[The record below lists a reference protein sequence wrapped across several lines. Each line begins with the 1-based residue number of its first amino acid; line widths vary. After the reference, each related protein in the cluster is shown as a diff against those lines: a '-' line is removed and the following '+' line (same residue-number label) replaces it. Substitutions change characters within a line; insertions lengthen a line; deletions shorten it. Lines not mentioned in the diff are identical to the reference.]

1 MRQKKSNKC
10 DKQGKKKALIIIN
23 LETVM
28 EALHPHNTNQARI
41 ITTAVTMTG
50 NNTFQLMFEK

>member
-1 MRQKKSNKC
+1 
-10 DKQGKKKALIIIN
+10 
-23 LETVM
+23 M